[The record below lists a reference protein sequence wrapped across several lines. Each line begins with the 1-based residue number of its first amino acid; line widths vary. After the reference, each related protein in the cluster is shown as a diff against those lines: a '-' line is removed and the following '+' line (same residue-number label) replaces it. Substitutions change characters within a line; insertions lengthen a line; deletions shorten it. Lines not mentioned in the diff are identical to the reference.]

1 MSIVSFIVIA
11 IAFGISFMLLMQRC
25 ADAAPVPLSSGLLIS
40 LTMAVVQVALFC
52 VGILLGNM
60 MRFELPEPVKEFK
73 VTNVTSSM
81 SLTFKVARPSA
92 AEITVDENSKTKPAS
107 FDLNAGTLRVLLFTV
122 AAGINGFLL
131 GLGAGFVASLATHL
145 HGALWPMLV
154 AVFLLSYLGIMYGR
168 QHVKLRPRRWM
179 VVSALILIVT
189 AIAAVVNAG

>member
-11 IAFGISFMLLMQRC
+11 IALGISFMLLMQRC
-25 ADAAPVPLSSGLLIS
+25 SDAAPVPLSSGLLIS
-40 LTMAVVQVALFC
+40 LTMAVVQAALFC
-52 VGILLGNM
+52 AGISLGNM
-60 MRFELPEPVKEFK
+60 LRFELPGDPEAFARPNAFIFLG
-73 VTNVTSSM
+73 M
-81 SLTFKVARPSA
+81 SLFVAAKMLWPYMGR
-92 AEITVDENSKTKPAS
+92 KTKPAS

-131 GLGAGFVASLATHL
+131 GLGAGFVASLAAHL

-179 VVSALILIVT
+179 VASALILIVT